1 MNHCLVGSSV
11 RGPAKAGAEP
21 QLEASNTF
29 PYTGISDISESKRDF
44 IVAHHG
50 DCRPLARKRGQA
62 ISDSKSI
69 YISHHFRISRYDM
82 I

>member
-21 QLEASNTF
+21 QLEAV
-29 PYTGISDISESKRDF
+29 SDISESKRDF

-50 DCRPLARKRGQA
+50 YCRPLARKRGQA

-69 YISHHFRISRYDM
+69 YIYHITSEYHGM

>member
-1 MNHCLVGSSV
+1 MNHW
-11 RGPAKAGAEP
+11 GPVCVAQPRQELNRNLKRPIPFLTLAV
-21 QLEASNTF
+21 
-29 PYTGISDISESKRDF
+29 SDISESKRDF